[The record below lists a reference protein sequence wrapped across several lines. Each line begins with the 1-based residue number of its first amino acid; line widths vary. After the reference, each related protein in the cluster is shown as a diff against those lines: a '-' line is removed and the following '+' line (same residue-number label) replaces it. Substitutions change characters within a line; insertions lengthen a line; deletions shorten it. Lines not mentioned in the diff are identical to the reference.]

1 MEAPLR
7 HIADNTRRGLN
18 PGGHEANQYS
28 SFKDVMDTRPL
39 IFKDV
44 VEPLDAEEWINIME
58 DKFRVLRM
66 TEVLKIEYVAH

>member
-1 MEAPLR
+1 
-7 HIADNTRRGLN
+7 
-18 PGGHEANQYS
+18 
-28 SFKDVMDTRPL
+28 MDTRPL